1 MSMEDFSTSMSSN
14 PRVTSSARYR
24 RSNPT
29 SPRKSMSIDSLHQHS
44 VAGNGGGGGGLGGY
58 YDDIPPSHTTLSRQN
73 SATGNHFHYNPAA
86 SSSANNM
93 TSKMASASDY
103 NPNNYPDHIQIP
115 TTSVQNGGYYYP
127 SAEPIRSNP
136 GSPSKRVAFKGLPN
150 NYNHQVAPYQ
160 HFEMANPRL
169 GMLFLY
175 KK

>member
-73 SATGNHFHYNPAA
+73 SATGNHFHSAA
-86 SSSANNM
+86 ANNM
-93 TSKMASASDY
+93 TSRMAASSANSDY
-103 NPNNYPDHIQIP
+103 SNNYPGDHGQIP

-127 SAEPIRSNP
+127 SDPIRSNP

-150 NYNHQVAPYQ
+150 SYNHQIAPYQ

-169 GMLFLY
+169 GMSLFRN
-175 KK
+175 